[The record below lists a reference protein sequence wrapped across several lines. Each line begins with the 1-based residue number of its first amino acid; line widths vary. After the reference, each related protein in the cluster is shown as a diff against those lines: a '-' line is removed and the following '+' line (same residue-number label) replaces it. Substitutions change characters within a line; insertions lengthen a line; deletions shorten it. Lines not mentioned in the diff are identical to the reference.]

1 MRQYQDRARSS
12 EDWENEGG
20 SLCPPRGP
28 ISIQPS
34 RSMTGSPIIFDP
46 AVMGPTASDFVSVR
60 SEQSPRYVGVLMP
73 IAALALLIWW
83 MI

>member
-46 AVMGPTASDFVSVR
+46 AVMGPTA
-60 SEQSPRYVGVLMP
+60 
-73 IAALALLIWW
+73 ALALASRPQTRGATS
-83 MI
+83 